1 MIAEG
6 ERTFLIGGAA
16 DFRSVLCRFP
26 DRKEQ
31 RTMIETFGMRA
42 ISTATVVTV
51 GGLGA
56 VVIQV
61 PARAAGFSA
70 GYTCTVPVLGARSVT
85 MSGTLTAWPSRPTV
99 NTRTRFRLHISSLS
113 LRSPVVINS
122 WSAVA
127 GIDVSGAQSASFRLA
142 GSGNSLSAHQPVTG
156 DLAGYWT
163 PRVRGTHELRAG
175 NVTLKANMPLLGD
188 VTALCTPNA
197 PRPVLATLTVAPSH
211 GGFRDVTR

>member
-1 MIAEG
+1 VIAEG

-31 RTMIETFGMRA
+31 RTMIEFFGMRA

-85 MSGTLTAWPSRPTV
+85 MSGTLTAWPSRPAV

-113 LRSPVVINS
+113 LRSPVAINS
-122 WSAVA
+122 WSAA
-127 GIDVSGAQSASFRLA
+127 AEIDVSGAQSASFRLA
-142 GSGNSLSAHQPVTG
+142 GSGASLPAHQPVTG

-175 NVTLKANMPLLGD
+175 NVTLRANMPLLGD

-197 PRPVLATLTVAPSH
+197 PRPVLATLTVAPSPR
-211 GGFRDVTR
+211 GFRDVTR